1 MKVMIS
7 YPPLKGSGS
16 PMLTQNRQFQW
27 YHVPSF
33 IYPLVPAMAATLLKN
48 NGFDVIWNDCIAE
61 RRNKDDFFKIIDA
74 ERPDIIAFETK
85 TPVVKQHW
93 AIIDHIKTKYPSCE
107 TVLMGDHVTAL
118 PQESM
123 AMSKVDYVIT
133 GGDYDFLLLGI
144 AMWKRN
150 RTALPAGIWYREDED
165 IRNTGQFDLSGDL
178 NTLPF
183 IDRRLTKAHLYG
195 EKWKKRSP
203 FFYTLAGRDCP
214 WAKCT
219 FCAWTTTFPKFR
231 VRTPES
237 VLNEIG
243 ILISDYGVK
252 EIFDD
257 TGTFPSGGW
266 LRKFCEGMIE
276 RGYNKEILFSC
287 NMRYGYLNSELL
299 GMMKKAGFRKL
310 KMGLESANQKT
321 LDILKKGVKVEQII
335 TESKLM
341 SRADIDIQL
350 TVMVGY
356 PWETRDDVQRTLDLA
371 GILMRSGSA
380 EMLQATV
387 VVPYP
392 GTPLYQ
398 SAIEQGWFSIDPSDY
413 GRYDMREPILKTPDM
428 SSEDVMKMCRGL
440 YQRFLTPRYILRH
453 VGKIRGWEDMS
464 YVARGAKAVI
474 GHLLDFKKRRQ
485 GEHNL

>member
-1 MKVMIS
+1 
-7 YPPLKGSGS
+7 
-16 PMLTQNRQFQW
+16 
-27 YHVPSF
+27 
-33 IYPLVPAMAATLLKN
+33 
-48 NGFDVIWNDCIAE
+48 
-61 RRNKDDFFKIIDA
+61 
-74 ERPDIIAFETK
+74 
-85 TPVVKQHW
+85 
-93 AIIDHIKTKYPSCE
+93 
-107 TVLMGDHVTAL
+107 MGDHVTAL

-276 RGYNKEILFSC
+276 RGYNKEILFS
-287 NMRYGYLNSELL
+287 SV
-299 GMMKKAGFRKL
+299 
-310 KMGLESANQKT
+310 S
-321 LDILKKGVKVEQII
+321 
-335 TESKLM
+335 
-341 SRADIDIQL
+341 
-350 TVMVGY
+350 
-356 PWETRDDVQRTLDLA
+356 
-371 GILMRSGSA
+371 
-380 EMLQATV
+380 
-387 VVPYP
+387 
-392 GTPLYQ
+392 
-398 SAIEQGWFSIDPSDY
+398 
-413 GRYDMREPILKTPDM
+413 
-428 SSEDVMKMCRGL
+428 
-440 YQRFLTPRYILRH
+440 
-453 VGKIRGWEDMS
+453 
-464 YVARGAKAVI
+464 
-474 GHLLDFKKRRQ
+474 
-485 GEHNL
+485 